1 MKGEMIQS
9 FLVSVYLHLINEEQP
24 TRLSVSAVSCYTQ
37 VDLLLY
43 INKMSLSALSGET
56 LKKIQRKNLFLN
68 HLGT

>member
-24 TRLSVSAVSCYTQ
+24 TRLSVSAVSSTHKLIYCCTY
-37 VDLLLY
+37 
-43 INKMSLSALSGET
+43 KMSLSALSGET

-68 HLGT
+68 HLGI